1 MRHKHHLYHHYIL
14 FEFNNIGYVLRYL
27 KCPNGDKK
35 ANRKKNKMYYLVA
48 SKEEQGYSNQEIVG
62 ELGFLSSYPIKTHK
76 ARIEGYINDPSC
88 VRFTSVSENNVLYYL
103 SSTCEIKD
111 FTKLTRYDESR
122 HALFLSNIINPEGF
136 EDSTELYL
144 N

>member
-1 MRHKHHLYHHYIL
+1 MAQNSPIHHHYLL
-14 FEFNNIGYVLRYL
+14 FEFDNIGYVLRYL

-35 ANRKKNKMYYLVA
+35 AIRKKNKMYYLVA
-48 SKEEQGYSNQEIVG
+48 SKEEQGYSNQEIMR
-62 ELGFLSSYPIKTHK
+62 ELGFLSSYPIQTHK
-76 ARIEGYINDPSC
+76 ARIEGHINDPSC
-88 VRFTSVSENNVLYYL
+88 VRFTSASENNVLYYL

-122 HALFLSNIINPEGF
+122 HIMFLNNITNPEGF
-136 EDSTELYL
+136 EDSAELYL